1 MQNEGRRPLKGVVYT
16 TRRRVTKFGNVL
28 SGRDGKIKPRKLAT
42 THNLQNPTSDEPP
55 YCMVPL
61 RRANGESS
69 VGRLKTFL
77 WTTLLCTGQKKGADF
92 QGRGLAGKDVLWFPT
107 FSAGE

>member
-1 MQNEGRRPLKGVVYT
+1 MN
-16 TRRRVTKFGNVL
+16 
-28 SGRDGKIKPRKLAT
+28 
-42 THNLQNPTSDEPP
+42 
-55 YCMVPL
+55 YCTVSFRYSL
-61 RRANGESS
+61 RGANGESS

-77 WTTLLCTGQKKGADF
+77 WTTLLCTGRKEGADF